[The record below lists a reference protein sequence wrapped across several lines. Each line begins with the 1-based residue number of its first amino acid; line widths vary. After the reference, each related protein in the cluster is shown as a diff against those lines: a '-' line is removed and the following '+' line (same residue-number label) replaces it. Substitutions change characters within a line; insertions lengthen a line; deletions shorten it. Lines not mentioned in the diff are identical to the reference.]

1 MIRTRQK
8 SSDSISIMTLLKAG
22 KTPNIP
28 EKKREISKIDL
39 VKIICEE
46 KVLMKLKTILRK
58 NQMTLLLKPWPLP
71 SFFK

>member
-28 EKKREISKIDL
+28 EKKREISKIGL